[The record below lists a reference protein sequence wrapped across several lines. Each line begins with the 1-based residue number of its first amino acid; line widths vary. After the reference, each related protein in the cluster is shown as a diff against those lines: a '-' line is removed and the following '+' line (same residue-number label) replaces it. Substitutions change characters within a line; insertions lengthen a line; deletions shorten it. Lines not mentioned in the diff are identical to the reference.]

1 MTGQIQTALAFL
13 GALAAG
19 AVAVPVNTR
28 FTDAEAGFVADDCG
42 ASLVIGPGDQLPDGP
57 PHDYALSHADAVV
70 GVPVDALGRKVGA
83 VVPLAGPTVTPA
95 ELVAFARG
103 VLADFKIPQYISV
116 RPDPLPRNAG
126 GKVIKPRLD
135 DETPWARP
143 SGWAAGIS
151 RHPASFR
158 ISGFTIL
165 GARAGT
171 AR

>member
-57 PHDYALSHADAVV
+57 PHDYALSHADA
-70 GVPVDALGRKVGA
+70 LGRKVAA
-83 VVPLAGPTVTPA
+83 VVPLAGPTVTPS

-116 RPDPLPRNAG
+116 RPDPLPRNAA
-126 GKVIKPRLD
+126 GKVIKPRLR